1 MTASFN
7 NCIIVHSNW
16 AEFQKRQTALLIIFP
31 SELKKK
37 KLFKGRVAQF
47 LTKTEGVRKRY
58 GLMEF
63 IYFLM
68 IIYQK
73 KKVYIL
79 RPCREIVLS
88 FQESLREDK
97 LVKNLKIISMGRC
110 YDNILLALYNVSDR
124 LQRYHQ

>member
-1 MTASFN
+1 M
-7 NCIIVHSNW
+7 
-16 AEFQKRQTALLIIFP
+16 
-31 SELKKK
+31 
-37 KLFKGRVAQF
+37 LFKGRVAQY
-47 LTKTEGVRKRY
+47 LTKTERIRKRY

-110 YDNILLALYNVSDR
+110 YDNILLALYNFSDR

>member
-1 MTASFN
+1 MLAASFN

-16 AEFQKRQTALLIIFP
+16 ATFQTRQTALLIIFP

-37 KLFKGRVAQF
+37 MLYEGRVAQF
-47 LTKTEGVRKRY
+47 LTKTELVRKRY

-73 KKVYIL
+73 KMFIY
-79 RPCREIVLS
+79 
-88 FQESLREDK
+88 
-97 LVKNLKIISMGRC
+97 
-110 YDNILLALYNVSDR
+110 
-124 LQRYHQ
+124 